1 MVVSLG
7 AVGLD
12 LKGGKDEVIEFL
24 KERQMDIE

>member
-1 MVVSLG
+1 MDVSLG

-12 LKGGKDEVIEFL
+12 LKGGKYEVIEFL